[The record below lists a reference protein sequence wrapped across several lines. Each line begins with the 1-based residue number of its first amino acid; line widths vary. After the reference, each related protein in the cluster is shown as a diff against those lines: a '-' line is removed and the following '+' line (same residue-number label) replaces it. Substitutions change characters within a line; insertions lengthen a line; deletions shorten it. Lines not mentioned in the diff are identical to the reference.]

1 MSLYELRDH
10 WEDCERCD
18 LYKTRK
24 HVVFGDG
31 NPCADI
37 LIIGEAPGEYED
49 KYGLPFYGR
58 AGEIL
63 NEFLGSVALDR
74 EKDLYT
80 TNVVCCRPTVDVVDD
95 RTGETRVDNRQ
106 PSKVEREACRPR
118 LLETIYLV
126 DPLLIVTVGKV
137 PFQALT
143 GKATEMKAVRGRM
156 RTFILQGREVP
167 IPYPILPVYH
177 TAFLARSS
185 DRRKEGPWGKTLE
198 DFVKMTK
205 IVDHLRLCYFGD
217 KKPNRKEM
225 LSAKR
230 NARAKRG

>member
-1 MSLYELRDH
+1 MQ
-10 WEDCERCD
+10 
-18 LYKTRK
+18 
-24 HVVFGDG
+24 VVFGVVTQ
-31 NPCADI
+31 CADI
-37 LIIGEAPGEYED
+37 LIGGEGPGEYED

-74 EKDLYT
+74 EKDFYI
-80 TNVVCCRPTVDVVDD
+80 TNVVCCRPTADVLDD
-95 RTGETRVDNRQ
+95 RTGETRTDNRQ

-143 GKATEMKAVRGRM
+143 GKASEMKAVRGRM
-156 RTFILQGREVP
+156 RTLILQGREVP
-167 IPYPILPVYH
+167 IPYPILPIYH

-198 DFVKMTK
+198 DFVRMVK
-205 IVDHLRLCYFGD
+205 ILDHLRLCYHGI
-217 KKPNRKEM
+217 KKPDRKEM

-230 NARAKRG
+230 STRTKRG